1 MVSLNIFMAP
11 PPWATW
17 WAYTIYILL
26 VLGAIWGFISWRTR
40 EQRKKLREVEKLNT
54 RLRQVDRLKDQF
66 LANTSHE
73 LRTPLHGII
82 GLSESMIDGVT
93 GKLAEKTVEMLKL
106 ITFSGKRLS
115 FLVNDILD
123 FSKLKSHE
131 KLN

>member
-1 MVSLNIFMAP
+1 
-11 PPWATW
+11 
-17 WAYTIYILL
+17 LL

-106 ITFSGKRLS
+106 EADYLQWETIVFFS
-115 FLVNDILD
+115 
-123 FSKLKSHE
+123 E
-131 KLN
+131 